1 MSFYILFIAAYALV
15 TFYVGLR
22 AIQWLRLFAPRWLS
36 WLFGLAYLVAAA
48 SLVIERI
55 GPKDGWGRL
64 AGHVRNT
71 WLGLFA
77 VTLLIVLAFDL
88 LRTLWHLL
96 RGWRKTHPLTGRSA
110 IWSGVVILALIAAI
124 AVYASWNARQIRV
137 VQETIKIA
145 KPADVSE
152 LQVVLAS
159 DLHMGLVMDAER
171 LQVFVDAVNAQK
183 PDLILLAGDLFDGT
197 YADLAEPE
205 RAAAVLGQLQAPD
218 GVYAILGN
226 HDAGEDLDQ
235 MLTLLRQARIR
246 VLLDETVTVRGI
258 LLAGRLDRSPIG
270 AQLGKRKD
278 LSDLLSDVSLDQPVV
293 LLDHNPLGLADA
305 RIQPV
310 DLMLSGHTH
319 NGQIWPGSLIVSQVY
334 ENGYGRLDSAGLTQ
348 LVTSGVGTW
357 GPPWRIASQSEI
369 VSIRLIFT
377 GS

>member
-22 AIQWLRLFAPRWLS
+22 AIQWLRLFAPRWLP
-36 WLFGLAYLVAAA
+36 WLFSLNYLVAAT
-48 SLVIERI
+48 SLVLERI

-64 AGHVRNT
+64 ARHVRNT

-96 RGWRKTHPLTGRSA
+96 RGWRKTHPLSGRNA

-171 LQVFVDAVNAQK
+171 LQVFVDAVNSQK

-270 AQLGKRKD
+270 AQLGERKD
-278 LSDLLSDVSLDQPVV
+278 LADLLSGVSLDQPVV